1 LGSLKLSVALVAYN
15 RERFLT
21 QQLRSILTQNRSPDE
36 LIIGDD
42 ASTDRTADVI
52 SAFAAQAPFPV
63 RWYVN
68 EHNEGYSR
76 NLERA
81 IQLCSGD
88 VIVFC
93 DDDDVCLPDKLR
105 VTEEMFQRTLGTG
118 LMISDSALA
127 DDQMNPL
134 GITLWDTA
142 RFTRAH
148 AEAVLRDPICILA
161 RHFIAA
167 GHVLAFRRSLT
178 HYILPFPQ
186 QLPPRIFCDV
196 WIALVL
202 ASVVEVVCVPRPLV
216 AHRLHGDQIAGVRAV
231 VSSGERRRARA
242 RKRQEIGEF
251 VRVVQEVIGRVSPL
265 ADTPLAK
272 RNLEGLTHWAEHMK
286 MQSQLSQARYRRL
299 LPIAHAVLVG
309 QYHRYSRGLLTAA
322 RDLLLLQ

>member
-21 QQLRSILTQNRSPDE
+21 QQLRSILNQNRSPDE

-42 ASTDRTADVI
+42 ASTDRTANVI
-52 SAFAAQAPFPV
+52 SAFATQAPFPV

-105 VTEEMFQRTLGTG
+105 VTEDVFQRSPGTG
-118 LMISDSALA
+118 LMIGDSALV

-134 GITLWDTA
+134 GLTLWDTA
-142 RFTRAH
+142 RFTCAN
-148 AEAVLRDPICILA
+148 AEAVLKDPICILA

-167 GHVLAFRRSLT
+167 GHVMAFRQSLT
-178 HYILPFPQ
+178 QYILPFPE
-186 QLPPRIFCDV
+186 QLPPKIFCDV
-196 WIALVL
+196 WIALIL
-202 ASVVEVVCVPRPLV
+202 ASVAEVVCVPRPLV

-231 VSSGERRRARA
+231 VSPDERRVVRAL
-242 RKRQEIGEF
+242 KRQDIGEF
-251 VRVVQEVIGRVSPL
+251 VRLVQEVIGRVSAL
-265 ADTPLAK
+265 TDTPLAK
-272 RNLEGLTHWAEHMK
+272 RNLQGLTRWAEHLK
-286 MQSQLSQARYRRL
+286 MQARLSPARYRRL
-299 LPIAHAVLVG
+299 LPVARAVLVG
-309 QYHRYSRGLLTAA
+309 QYHRYSRGFLTAA
-322 RDLLLLQ
+322 RDLLLLR